1 VAGSRGHLRQVD
13 LVRVVTFAAVIAV
26 HTISQT
32 SDPGN
37 VAANALLTPLHFTR
51 SMFFFLTGF
60 VLVYTYRGR
69 PLAPGK
75 FLRRRLTLVGVPY
88 LVWTVLYFGLQQVDA
103 PPLAPPDAI
112 KTLWDDIYRGIGW
125 YQLYFLLVSM
135 QFYVLFPLVMRLLHL
150 ARRHHAAI
158 LGASLAVQLAVT
170 ATLTYAPAPAAD
182 SWLGDLWANQGTL
195 VISYQFYLVAGCL
208 AAYHFEA
215 FQAWIDEHRG
225 LVVTTVLATLAFS
238 EAWYFTEIDRGVPP
252 WQATSVLG
260 PEMVPWFAAVV
271 LGLYLLGSWWSR
283 RTPAGSAGDRL
294 VAAASTRSFGVF
306 LVHPAFIWFFN
317 WVDDGWLPAH
327 LWPFVATLAAY
338 AFAVGGSLVF
348 VEAVIRS
355 PLSKVLI
362 GRERLAPKAS
372 TVSIPI
378 ASQT

>member
-1 VAGSRGHLRQVD
+1 
-13 LVRVVTFAAVIAV
+13 VVTFAAVIAV

-37 VAANALLTPLHFTR
+37 VAANGLLTPLHFTR

-60 VLVYTYRGR
+60 VLVYTYRDR
-69 PLAPGK
+69 PLQPGR

-88 LVWTVLYFGLQQVDA
+88 LAWTVLYFGLQQVGA
-103 PPLAPPDAI
+103 PPLSAPDAI
-112 KTLWDDIYRGIGW
+112 KTLWEDIYRGIGW

-135 QFYVLFPLVMRLLHL
+135 QFYVLFPLVMRLLHA

-158 LGASLAVQLAVT
+158 LGVSLAVQFVVT
-170 ATLTYAPAPAAD
+170 SILTYAPAPPAD
-182 SWLGDLWANQGTL
+182 SGLGDLWANQGTL
-195 VISYQFYLVAGCL
+195 VVSYQFYLLAGCV

-215 FQAWIDEHRG
+215 FQAWIDEHRS
-225 LVVTTVLATLAFS
+225 LVVTAVLATLAFS
-238 EAWYFTEIDRGVPP
+238 EAWYFTEVAHGVPP

-260 PEMVPWFAAVV
+260 PEMVPWFCAVV

-306 LVHPAFIWFFN
+306 LVHPVFIWFFN
-317 WVDDGWLPAH
+317 WLGNGWLPAH
-327 LWPFVATLAAY
+327 LPPFADTVGTY
-338 AFAVGGSLVF
+338 VFTVGGSLAF
-348 VEAVIRS
+348 VEVVLRS

-372 TVSIPI
+372 TASIPI
-378 ASQT
+378 PSQT